1 MKRFLVPIIFILC
14 LTGCEEEDP
23 VSLNSPLESCYALYL
38 NFHDNHLFGEAEYVY
53 PPLDSGKNQ
62 ITFEYQDDRI
72 VRVTGGFG
80 MVPSGY
86 GTMENLIF
94 SERIYDSIVHQ
105 ENQQYVYSR
114 PGHYYRMDDQPEKP
128 IIYHTNEKGHL
139 LKVTRR
145 TGQEFY
151 YAWKENTIVERTRD
165 EETIRTFYMA
175 GGNLMRVETITT
187 RNSEEPW
194 QKEEM
199 IFTGYDRAPNP
210 LRNKYH
216 ILGAF
221 YRAFSQNNYSKLTIH
236 SYHWEEGSWARES
249 SSSVEVSMYYNELGQ
264 PLLGE
269 YNGSR

>member
-1 MKRFLVPIIFILC
+1 MKRFLVPIILILC

-38 NFHDNHLFGEAEYVY
+38 NFDDNHLFGEAEYVY
-53 PPLDSGKNQ
+53 PPVDSGKNQ
-62 ITFEYQDDRI
+62 ITFEYLDNRI

-94 SERIYDSIVHQ
+94 SERIYDSIVYK
-105 ENQQYVYSR
+105 ENQQYVYTR
-114 PGHYYRMDDQPEKP
+114 PEHFYVMDDQPEKP
-128 IIYHTNEKGHL
+128 IIYSTNEKGRL

-145 TGQEFY
+145 TGREFY
-151 YAWKENTIVERTRD
+151 YAREDQKILEMNRHEQIL
-165 EETIRTFYMA
+165 RTFYMA
-175 GGNLMRVETITT
+175 DGNLMRVETITT
-187 RNSEEPW
+187 RDNGVPW
-194 QKEEM
+194 QKKEM

-210 LRNKYH
+210 LRNQYH

-221 YRAFSQNNYSKLTIH
+221 YRAFSQNNYSKLTTH
-236 SYHWEEGSWARES
+236 TFQWEEGSWARES
-249 SSSVEVSMYYNELGQ
+249 SYSVEVPMYYNELGQ

-269 YNGSR
+269 YNGS